1 MPAGGRGAAAMIQ
14 IELGGWLTCR
24 IWDGMR
30 LLGTVRKVGRS
41 PADIQKNIRWNIPWN
56 IR

>member
-1 MPAGGRGAAAMIQ
+1 MIQ
-14 IELGGWLTCR
+14 IGLGGWLTCR

-41 PADIQKNIRWNIPWN
+41 PAYKRTFDGIFDGTLY
-56 IR
+56 